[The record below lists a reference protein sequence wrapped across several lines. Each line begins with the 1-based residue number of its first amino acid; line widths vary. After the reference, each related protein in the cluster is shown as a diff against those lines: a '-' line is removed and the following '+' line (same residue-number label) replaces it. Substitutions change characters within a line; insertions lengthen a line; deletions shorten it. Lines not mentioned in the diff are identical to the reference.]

1 MQTRPTCFAALVA
14 AAPMAIGTLAGIE
27 GPAFAQTPEPPPES
41 PRSRSALR
49 SQEQRMLALA
59 KLFANRCRETME
71 RWIDS
76 EEVTQEQLFSFL
88 YYPIPDTDPPKFAT
102 DWDELADRDIRE
114 ISDDILSKSSAIAFA
129 VLVDRN
135 GYLPAHNRKYSLPL
149 TGNPAVDLIG
159 NRTKRIFA
167 DKTGLA
173 AARNAQPYLLQRY
186 SRDTGELMQDL
197 SMPVMIKGE
206 KWGSVRI
213 GYRVV
218 DE

>member
-1 MQTRPTCFAALVA
+1 
-14 AAPMAIGTLAGIE
+14 
-27 GPAFAQTPEPPPES
+27 
-41 PRSRSALR
+41 
-49 SQEQRMLALA
+49 
-59 KLFANRCRETME
+59 KRCQETME
-71 RWIDS
+71 GWIDG

-88 YYPIPDTDPPKFAT
+88 YYPVQDTDPPKFST
-102 DWDELADRDIRE
+102 DWDELADRDIRD

-173 AARNAQPYLLQRY
+173 AARNNEAYLLQRY

-197 SMPVMIKGE
+197 SVPVVIKGE

>member
-1 MQTRPTCFAALVA
+1 MHTRLTYSASLLTVAFAWTGGLGGFEA
-14 AAPMAIGTLAGIE
+14 A
-27 GPAFAQTPEPPPES
+27 AFAQTPETPPEAPR
-41 PRSRSALR
+41 PRSFLR
-49 SQEQRMLALA
+49 SQEQRMLSLA
-59 KLFANRCRETME
+59 KLFAKRCQETME
-71 RWIDS
+71 GWIDG

-88 YYPIPDTDPPKFAT
+88 YYPVQDTDPPKFST
-102 DWDELADRDIRE
+102 DWDELADRDIRY
-114 ISDDILSKSSAIAFA
+114 ISDNILSKSSAIAFA

-173 AARNAQPYLLQRY
+173 AARNNEAYLLQRY
-186 SRDTGELMQDL
+186 SRDTGELMRDL
-197 SMPVMIKGE
+197 SVPVVIKGE